1 MSGDKPQ
8 PAVLRIKLRYKSIDS
23 FIEKFAENVSHGGI
37 FISTKQLKAVGTD
50 VRFELLLADGASA
63 IKGEGRVAF
72 VKEFD
77 PDEPQGAFGM
87 GIKLIKLAGKSRE
100 VLKKCLDW
108 KAAHKKPT
116 EPDQTEDI
124 PIHTGQFELPE
135 GKPAA
140 EDTSGPVVDVGA
152 VADVEMPELDAL
164 AAEAGL
170 DEGKL
175 VAALEHLKGQATNG
189 VADGELEDLLKK
201 EPASP
206 VTVDDA
212 TLELARMLG
221 GAPVARRGK
230 FKHPLAQTHDMD
242 DEVSALTPPPVNVP
256 LPDLDVGVYR
266 DEERPAVAATP
277 APVNTSPAVPAKE
290 IGADVASVLD
300 ALEHEDDGPRDTKVD
315 THAPLFV
322 GRGVV
327 SEATPV
333 DASLYDDIP
342 ETIVRPKE
350 DQTPPP
356 ADPPQGG
363 PEKRKSGFFKKLFGK

>member
-8 PAVLRIKLRYKSIDS
+8 PAVLRIKLRYKSIDG

-50 VRFELLLADGASA
+50 VRFVLLLADGSSA

-108 KAAHKKPT
+108 KAAHKKPS

-135 GKPAA
+135 GKPAN
-140 EDTSGPVVDVGA
+140 EDTSGPLV
-152 VADVEMPELDAL
+152 DVEMPELDAL

-170 DEGKL
+170 DEAKL
-175 VAALEHLKGQATNG
+175 VAALEHLKGQASNG
-189 VADGELEDLLKK
+189 VADGELDDLLKR

-206 VTVDDA
+206 VSVDAA
-212 TLELARMLG
+212 TAELARMLG

-230 FKHPLAQTHDMD
+230 FKHPLAEAHDLD

-256 LPDLDVGVYR
+256 LPDLDVSLYR

-277 APVNTSPAVPAKE
+277 APVNTTPAVPAKE

-300 ALEHEDDGPRDTKVD
+300 ALEHEDDQPRDTKVD

-333 DASLYDDIP
+333 DPSLYDDLP
-342 ETIVRPKE
+342 ETIVRTRE

-356 ADPPQGG
+356 TDPPQGG